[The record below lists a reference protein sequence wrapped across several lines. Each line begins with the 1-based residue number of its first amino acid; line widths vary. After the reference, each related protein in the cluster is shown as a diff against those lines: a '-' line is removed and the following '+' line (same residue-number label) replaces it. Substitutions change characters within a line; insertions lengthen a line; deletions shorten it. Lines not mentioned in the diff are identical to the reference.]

1 MPTTRAMEA
10 QFQTLLEKLSKMKS
24 ELTASMNANMGEMKS
39 ELTASMNAN
48 MDELNTKLTNVNEQI
63 SANKEELKSDLKGIG
78 DKLTTMDKKF
88 EEMEGR
94 IESVENKFENKFV
107 DIENKFENKFEDMES
122 KLEAKIFEK
131 VEDVSISFRS
141 DLEKLKQK
149 VMTGQGDEFKFQAP
163 FSKPSIKLS
172 TYDGKSSW
180 QVYKTQFSIVADAN
194 QWDSQTKAC
203 QFAASLR
210 ADAADIL
217 QTLPETQRLA
227 FDALVNALE
236 LRFGEKCVK
245 DYSRLQLKSRQQKVS
260 ETLQELATD
269 VERLSHLAF
278 SDCPTEVREVL
289 ALQHFIDGVRDPE
302 IQKALRMADLKDL
315 KGALV
320 FAMKFEAAQQATRK
334 DRHPIRAVNESDTS
348 NSSVERL
355 ERQMRS
361 FMNRVESLM
370 SQKADGKK
378 TLKCWTCGRE
388 GHLQRSC
395 RARQGAETNKRLPE
409 GGVGK
414 LINDHLVGRRLPDFG
429 KPHIPVCQISTKST
443 GENGIFIMGHV
454 NELPCNMIID
464 TGANVS
470 IIRND
475 LAQKLKEKLIWT
487 PPRVVLQTVTGE
499 KIDIHGKL
507 KVKIQFGDTTYQH
520 AVYVADIADPFIL
533 GLDFLKEH
541 GFTLDFN
548 KNELRSIH
556 EEVTIFKIEHRSES
570 IRQVTANENITIPP
584 RTEII
589 VPGYIG
595 NDKGEVLA
603 TCSPVTCV
611 CKSSSLLLSNSPQQL
626 TPDLLENAELSPEQ
640 KSSAERLFQEF
651 EDVFSRNSSD
661 IGHTTVTQH
670 RIDTADHPP
679 IKQHPRRLPFAKQEE
694 VGTLLREMQE
704 NDIIEP
710 SSSPWASQSSWFK
723 DSYPLPRI
731 DDTLDTLSGHK
742 WFSTLDLKSGY
753 WQVEI
758 HPEDR
763 EKTAFTSGQG
773 LWQFKVMPFGL
784 CNAPATFERLMETV
798 LKGLTFEACLI
809 YLDDVIIGGRTFE
822 EHLQNI
828 RKVLSKLSDANL
840 KLNPSKCKFF
850 QKEVNYLGH
859 IISEEGVRTDPE
871 KVSAVKNWKRP
882 ENLRELRSF
891 LGLCTYY
898 RKFVKGFSN
907 IARPLHK
914 LTESK
919 QKFQWTKECED
930 SFLQL
935 KEALTSSPILIYP
948 QPDKPFILDT
958 DASNESVGAVLSQEI
973 DGQERV
979 VAYWSKCLSKPERN
993 YCVTRKELLA
1003 IVKAIEHFHH
1013 YLYGQKFLLRTDHA
1027 SLTWLMNFRNTEGQ
1041 VARWIQ
1047 RLNEYYFDIR
1057 HRKGSSH
1064 GNADALSRRPCPE
1077 NCRHCSR
1084 VETKYD
1090 YAIRQI
1096 TTSTATPPDPW
1107 SDEKVREDQMADPDI
1122 KPLIE
1127 FMESSSNKPSWQDI
1141 SAYSPTTKQY
1151 WALWNSLHLRNG
1163 VLYRKFESEDGKTFR
1178 WQLVLPRSR
1187 IPEVLKELHGSPT
1200 GGHFGVM
1207 KTLHRV
1213 RERFCWGKVRADVEQ
1228 WCKSCDACSARKGPK
1243 IRSRGKLH
1251 RYNVGA
1257 PFERIAFDILGPL
1270 PRTAS
1275 GNKYLL
1281 VVMDYFTKWPE
1292 VYPIPDQEAPTV
1304 AEAVVQHWI
1313 SRYGVPLQLH
1323 SDQGRNFVSAVLKG
1337 VCELL
1342 GIDKTKT
1349 TPLHPQSDGMVE
1361 RFNRTILNNLSLMV
1375 SKNQQDWDQ
1384 KVPLFLLAYRS
1395 AVHETT
1401 GYSPSQM
1408 LFGRD
1413 LRLPCDLLFG
1423 RPPDTPSSPEEYV
1436 QNLQARFEDVHHL
1449 ARERINLRTEKMKTR
1464 YDTKATGH
1472 QFKEGDKVWFYNP
1485 TRRKGLSPKL
1495 QSHWD
1500 GPYTILKIIN
1510 DVVIRIRKST
1520 NSKPRVVHYDRLAP
1534 YYGHN
1539 S

>member
-1 MPTTRAMEA
+1 
-10 QFQTLLEKLSKMKS
+10 
-24 ELTASMNANMGEMKS
+24 
-39 ELTASMNAN
+39 
-48 MDELNTKLTNVNEQI
+48 
-63 SANKEELKSDLKGIG
+63 
-78 DKLTTMDKKF
+78 
-88 EEMEGR
+88 
-94 IESVENKFENKFV
+94 
-107 DIENKFENKFEDMES
+107 
-122 KLEAKIFEK
+122 
-131 VEDVSISFRS
+131 
-141 DLEKLKQK
+141 
-149 VMTGQGDEFKFQAP
+149 
-163 FSKPSIKLS
+163 
-172 TYDGKSSW
+172 
-180 QVYKTQFSIVADAN
+180 
-194 QWDSQTKAC
+194 
-203 QFAASLR
+203 
-210 ADAADIL
+210 
-217 QTLPETQRLA
+217 
-227 FDALVNALE
+227 
-236 LRFGEKCVK
+236 
-245 DYSRLQLKSRQQKVS
+245 
-260 ETLQELATD
+260 
-269 VERLSHLAF
+269 
-278 SDCPTEVREVL
+278 
-289 ALQHFIDGVRDPE
+289 
-302 IQKALRMADLKDL
+302 MADLKDL

-414 LINDHLVGRRLPDFG
+414 LINGHLVGRRLPDFG
-429 KPHIPVCQISTKST
+429 KPHFPVCQISTKST
-443 GENGIFIMGHV
+443 EI
-454 NELPCNMIID
+454 
-464 TGANVS
+464 
-470 IIRND
+470 
-475 LAQKLKEKLIWT
+475 KEKLIWT

-556 EEVTIFKIEHRSES
+556 EEVTIFKIEHRTES
-570 IRQVTANENITIPP
+570 IRQ
-584 RTEII
+584 
-589 VPGYIG
+589 
-595 NDKGEVLA
+595 KGEVLA

-626 TPDLLENAELSPEQ
+626 TPDLLENAEL
-640 KSSAERLFQEF
+640 
-651 EDVFSRNSSD
+651 NSSD

-679 IKQHPRRLPFAKQEE
+679 IKQHPRHLPFAKQEE

-710 SSSPWASQSSWFK
+710 SSSPWASPIVLVRKKDGSTRFCVDYRKLNDVTKK

-763 EKTAFTSGQG
+763 EKQHS
-773 LWQFKVMPFGL
+773 L
-784 CNAPATFERLMETV
+784 PAKDYGSSKSCR
-798 LKGLTFEACLI
+798 
-809 YLDDVIIGGRTFE
+809 GRTFE

-859 IISEEGVRTDPE
+859 IISAEGVRTDPE

-919 QKFQWTKECED
+919 QKFQWAKECED

-1090 YAIRQI
+1090 HAIRQI

-1213 RERFCWGKVRADVEQ
+1213 RERFFWGKVRADVEQ

-1270 PRTAS
+1270 PRTVS

-1292 VYPIPDQEAPTV
+1292 VYPIPDQEAP
-1304 AEAVVQHWI
+1304 
-1313 SRYGVPLQLH
+1313 P
-1323 SDQGRNFVSAVLKG
+1323 
-1337 VCELL
+1337 
-1342 GIDKTKT
+1342 
-1349 TPLHPQSDGMVE
+1349 
-1361 RFNRTILNNLSLMV
+1361 
-1375 SKNQQDWDQ
+1375 
-1384 KVPLFLLAYRS
+1384 
-1395 AVHETT
+1395 
-1401 GYSPSQM
+1401 
-1408 LFGRD
+1408 
-1413 LRLPCDLLFG
+1413 
-1423 RPPDTPSSPEEYV
+1423 
-1436 QNLQARFEDVHHL
+1436 
-1449 ARERINLRTEKMKTR
+1449 
-1464 YDTKATGH
+1464 
-1472 QFKEGDKVWFYNP
+1472 
-1485 TRRKGLSPKL
+1485 
-1495 QSHWD
+1495 
-1500 GPYTILKIIN
+1500 
-1510 DVVIRIRKST
+1510 
-1520 NSKPRVVHYDRLAP
+1520 
-1534 YYGHN
+1534 
-1539 S
+1539 

>member
-1 MPTTRAMEA
+1 
-10 QFQTLLEKLSKMKS
+10 
-24 ELTASMNANMGEMKS
+24 
-39 ELTASMNAN
+39 
-48 MDELNTKLTNVNEQI
+48 
-63 SANKEELKSDLKGIG
+63 
-78 DKLTTMDKKF
+78 
-88 EEMEGR
+88 
-94 IESVENKFENKFV
+94 
-107 DIENKFENKFEDMES
+107 
-122 KLEAKIFEK
+122 
-131 VEDVSISFRS
+131 
-141 DLEKLKQK
+141 
-149 VMTGQGDEFKFQAP
+149 
-163 FSKPSIKLS
+163 
-172 TYDGKSSW
+172 
-180 QVYKTQFSIVADAN
+180 
-194 QWDSQTKAC
+194 
-203 QFAASLR
+203 
-210 ADAADIL
+210 
-217 QTLPETQRLA
+217 
-227 FDALVNALE
+227 
-236 LRFGEKCVK
+236 
-245 DYSRLQLKSRQQKVS
+245 
-260 ETLQELATD
+260 
-269 VERLSHLAF
+269 
-278 SDCPTEVREVL
+278 
-289 ALQHFIDGVRDPE
+289 
-302 IQKALRMADLKDL
+302 MADLKDL

-334 DRHPIRAVNESDTS
+334 DRHPIRAVNESDKS

-361 FMNRVESLM
+361 FLNRVESLM

-443 GENGIFIMGHV
+443 DRDGEN
-454 NELPCNMIID
+454 
-464 TGANVS
+464 
-470 IIRND
+470 
-475 LAQKLKEKLIWT
+475 
-487 PPRVVLQTVTGE
+487 
-499 KIDIHGKL
+499 IDIHGKL

-556 EEVTIFKIEHRSES
+556 EEVTIFKIEHRTES

-595 NDKGEVLA
+595 NDVSFNSGLIGTAENKANGLLIASTLVDLSRKTIPVRICNVTEKPRVFQKGEVLA

-710 SSSPWASQSSWFK
+710 SSSPWASPIVLVRKKDGSTRFCVDYRKLNDVTKK

-763 EKTAFTSGQG
+763 ENSIHFRPRTMAVQSHAVRALQCASYFR
-773 LWQFKVMPFGL
+773 
-784 CNAPATFERLMETV
+784 APDGDR
-798 LKGLTFEACLI
+798 
-809 YLDDVIIGGRTFE
+809 GRTFE

-859 IISEEGVRTDPE
+859 IISAEGVRTDPE

-1213 RERFCWGKVRADVEQ
+1213 RERFFWGKVRADVEQ

-1281 VVMDYFTKWPE
+1281 VVIDYFTKWPE

-1349 TPLHPQSDGMVE
+1349 TPLHPHVPQRRSRDY
-1361 RFNRTILNNLSLMV
+1361 RIFTIP
-1375 SKNQQDWDQ
+1375 D
-1384 KVPLFLLAYRS
+1384 A
-1395 AVHETT
+1395 
-1401 GYSPSQM
+1401 
-1408 LFGRD
+1408 FGRD

-1436 QNLQARFEDVHHL
+1436 QNLQARFEDVHNL

>member
-10 QFQTLLEKLSKMKS
+10 QFQTLLEKLS
-24 ELTASMNANMGEMKS
+24 EMNANMGEMKS
-39 ELTASMNAN
+39 ELTTNIA
-48 MDELNTKLTNVNEQI
+48 EVNTKLTNVNEQI

-163 FSKPSIKLS
+163 YSKPSIKLS

-180 QVYKTQFSIVADAN
+180 QVYKIQFSIVADAN

-203 QFAASLR
+203 QLAASLR

-217 QTLPETQRLA
+217 QTLPETQRLD

-409 GGVGK
+409 GGVRK
-414 LINDHLVGRRLPDFG
+414 LINDHVVGRRLPDFG

-443 GENGIFIMGHV
+443 
-454 NELPCNMIID
+454 D
-464 TGANVS
+464 
-470 IIRND
+470 RD
-475 LAQKLKEKLIWT
+475 
-487 PPRVVLQTVTGE
+487 GE

-507 KVKIQFGDTTYQH
+507 KVKIRFGDTTYQH

-556 EEVTIFKIEHRSES
+556 EEVTIFKIEHRTES

-595 NDKGEVLA
+595 NDVSFNSGLIGSAENKANGLLIASTLVDLSRKTIPVRICNVTEKSRVFQKGEVLA

-679 IKQHPRRLPFAKQEE
+679 IKQHPRRLLFAKQEE
-694 VGTLLREMQE
+694 VGTLREMQE

-710 SSSPWASQSSWFK
+710 SSSPWASPIVLVRKKDGSTRFCVDYRKLNDVTKK

-763 EKTAFTSGQG
+763 EKQHSLPAKDYGSS
-773 LWQFKVMPFGL
+773 KVMPFGL

-859 IISEEGVRTDPE
+859 IISAEGVRTNPE
-871 KVSAVKNWKRP
+871 KVSAVKNWKR
-882 ENLRELRSF
+882 LKTS
-891 LGLCTYY
+891 
-898 RKFVKGFSN
+898 
-907 IARPLHK
+907 
-914 LTESK
+914 
-919 QKFQWTKECED
+919 
-930 SFLQL
+930 L

-1281 VVMDYFTKWPE
+1281 VVIDYFTKWPE

-1436 QNLQARFEDVHHL
+1436 QNLQARFEDVHNL

>member
-1 MPTTRAMEA
+1 MNLS
-10 QFQTLLEKLSKMKS
+10 FKLL
-24 ELTASMNANMGEMKS
+24 
-39 ELTASMNAN
+39 
-48 MDELNTKLTNVNEQI
+48 I
-63 SANKEELKSDLKGIG
+63 
-78 DKLTTMDKKF
+78 
-88 EEMEGR
+88 
-94 IESVENKFENKFV
+94 
-107 DIENKFENKFEDMES
+107 
-122 KLEAKIFEK
+122 
-131 VEDVSISFRS
+131 
-141 DLEKLKQK
+141 
-149 VMTGQGDEFKFQAP
+149 P
-163 FSKPSIKLS
+163 KPSIKLS

-180 QVYKTQFSIVADAN
+180 QVYKTQFSIVADVN

-203 QFAASLR
+203 QLAASLR

-217 QTLPETQRLA
+217 QTLPETQRLD

-260 ETLQELATD
+260 KRSELATD

-278 SDCPTEVREVL
+278 SDCPT
-289 ALQHFIDGVRDPE
+289 
-302 IQKALRMADLKDL
+302 
-315 KGALV
+315 
-320 FAMKFEAAQQATRK
+320 EAAQQATRK

-355 ERQMRS
+355 ERQMRN
-361 FMNRVESLM
+361 FLNRVESLM

-395 RARQGAETNKRLPE
+395 RARQGAETNSASRKE
-409 GGVGK
+409 VSEK
-414 LINDHLVGRRLPDFG
+414 LINGHLVGRRLPDFG
-429 KPHIPVCQISTKST
+429 KPHFQVCQISTKST
-443 GENGIFIMGHV
+443 
-454 NELPCNMIID
+454 D
-464 TGANVS
+464 
-470 IIRND
+470 RD
-475 LAQKLKEKLIWT
+475 
-487 PPRVVLQTVTGE
+487 GE

-507 KVKIQFGDTTYQH
+507 KVKIKFGDATYQH

-541 GFTLDFN
+541 GFTIDFN

-570 IRQVTANENITIPP
+570 IRQS
-584 RTEII
+584 
-589 VPGYIG
+589 VPE
-595 NDKGEVLA
+595 GEVLA

-626 TPDLLENAELSPEQ
+626 TPDLLENVELSPEQ

-694 VGTLLREMQE
+694 KDGSTRFCVDYRKL
-704 NDIIEP
+704 NDVTK
-710 SSSPWASQSSWFK
+710 K

-763 EKTAFTSGQG
+763 EKQHS
-773 LWQFKVMPFGL
+773 L
-784 CNAPATFERLMETV
+784 PAKDYGSSKSCR
-798 LKGLTFEACLI
+798 
-809 YLDDVIIGGRTFE
+809 GRTFE

-859 IISEEGVRTDPE
+859 IISAEGVRTDPE
-871 KVSAVKNWKRP
+871 KVSAVKIGNALKT
-882 ENLRELRSF
+882 S
-891 LGLCTYY
+891 
-898 RKFVKGFSN
+898 
-907 IARPLHK
+907 
-914 LTESK
+914 
-919 QKFQWTKECED
+919 
-930 SFLQL
+930 L

-973 DGQERV
+973 DGHERV

-1107 SDEKVREDQMADPDI
+1107 VTKSSRRPD
-1122 KPLIE
+1122 
-1127 FMESSSNKPSWQDI
+1127 
-1141 SAYSPTTKQY
+1141 
-1151 WALWNSLHLRNG
+1151 G
-1163 VLYRKFESEDGKTFR
+1163 
-1178 WQLVLPRSR
+1178 
-1187 IPEVLKELHGSPT
+1187 GS
-1200 GGHFGVM
+1200 
-1207 KTLHRV
+1207 
-1213 RERFCWGKVRADVEQ
+1213 
-1228 WCKSCDACSARKGPK
+1228 
-1243 IRSRGKLH
+1243 
-1251 RYNVGA
+1251 
-1257 PFERIAFDILGPL
+1257 
-1270 PRTAS
+1270 
-1275 GNKYLL
+1275 
-1281 VVMDYFTKWPE
+1281 
-1292 VYPIPDQEAPTV
+1292 
-1304 AEAVVQHWI
+1304 
-1313 SRYGVPLQLH
+1313 
-1323 SDQGRNFVSAVLKG
+1323 
-1337 VCELL
+1337 
-1342 GIDKTKT
+1342 
-1349 TPLHPQSDGMVE
+1349 
-1361 RFNRTILNNLSLMV
+1361 
-1375 SKNQQDWDQ
+1375 
-1384 KVPLFLLAYRS
+1384 
-1395 AVHETT
+1395 
-1401 GYSPSQM
+1401 
-1408 LFGRD
+1408 
-1413 LRLPCDLLFG
+1413 
-1423 RPPDTPSSPEEYV
+1423 
-1436 QNLQARFEDVHHL
+1436 
-1449 ARERINLRTEKMKTR
+1449 
-1464 YDTKATGH
+1464 
-1472 QFKEGDKVWFYNP
+1472 
-1485 TRRKGLSPKL
+1485 
-1495 QSHWD
+1495 
-1500 GPYTILKIIN
+1500 
-1510 DVVIRIRKST
+1510 
-1520 NSKPRVVHYDRLAP
+1520 
-1534 YYGHN
+1534 
-1539 S
+1539 

>member
-1 MPTTRAMEA
+1 
-10 QFQTLLEKLSKMKS
+10 
-24 ELTASMNANMGEMKS
+24 
-39 ELTASMNAN
+39 
-48 MDELNTKLTNVNEQI
+48 
-63 SANKEELKSDLKGIG
+63 
-78 DKLTTMDKKF
+78 
-88 EEMEGR
+88 
-94 IESVENKFENKFV
+94 
-107 DIENKFENKFEDMES
+107 
-122 KLEAKIFEK
+122 
-131 VEDVSISFRS
+131 
-141 DLEKLKQK
+141 
-149 VMTGQGDEFKFQAP
+149 
-163 FSKPSIKLS
+163 
-172 TYDGKSSW
+172 
-180 QVYKTQFSIVADAN
+180 
-194 QWDSQTKAC
+194 
-203 QFAASLR
+203 
-210 ADAADIL
+210 
-217 QTLPETQRLA
+217 
-227 FDALVNALE
+227 
-236 LRFGEKCVK
+236 
-245 DYSRLQLKSRQQKVS
+245 
-260 ETLQELATD
+260 
-269 VERLSHLAF
+269 
-278 SDCPTEVREVL
+278 
-289 ALQHFIDGVRDPE
+289 
-302 IQKALRMADLKDL
+302 
-315 KGALV
+315 
-320 FAMKFEAAQQATRK
+320 
-334 DRHPIRAVNESDTS
+334 
-348 NSSVERL
+348 
-355 ERQMRS
+355 
-361 FMNRVESLM
+361 
-370 SQKADGKK
+370 
-378 TLKCWTCGRE
+378 
-388 GHLQRSC
+388 
-395 RARQGAETNKRLPE
+395 
-409 GGVGK
+409 
-414 LINDHLVGRRLPDFG
+414 
-429 KPHIPVCQISTKST
+429 
-443 GENGIFIMGHV
+443 
-454 NELPCNMIID
+454 
-464 TGANVS
+464 
-470 IIRND
+470 
-475 LAQKLKEKLIWT
+475 
-487 PPRVVLQTVTGE
+487 
-499 KIDIHGKL
+499 
-507 KVKIQFGDTTYQH
+507 
-520 AVYVADIADPFIL
+520 
-533 GLDFLKEH
+533 
-541 GFTLDFN
+541 
-548 KNELRSIH
+548 
-556 EEVTIFKIEHRSES
+556 
-570 IRQVTANENITIPP
+570 
-584 RTEII
+584 
-589 VPGYIG
+589 
-595 NDKGEVLA
+595 
-603 TCSPVTCV
+603 
-611 CKSSSLLLSNSPQQL
+611 
-626 TPDLLENAELSPEQ
+626 
-640 KSSAERLFQEF
+640 
-651 EDVFSRNSSD
+651 
-661 IGHTTVTQH
+661 
-670 RIDTADHPP
+670 
-679 IKQHPRRLPFAKQEE
+679 
-694 VGTLLREMQE
+694 
-704 NDIIEP
+704 
-710 SSSPWASQSSWFK
+710 
-723 DSYPLPRI
+723 
-731 DDTLDTLSGHK
+731 
-742 WFSTLDLKSGY
+742 
-753 WQVEI
+753 
-758 HPEDR
+758 
-763 EKTAFTSGQG
+763 
-773 LWQFKVMPFGL
+773 MPFGL
-784 CNAPATFERLMETV
+784 CNAPATIERLMETV

-859 IISEEGVRTDPE
+859 IISSEGVRTDPE

-898 RKFVKGFSN
+898 RKSFDVFTDLN
-907 IARPLHK
+907 ISTTGQA
-914 LTESK
+914 
-919 QKFQWTKECED
+919 
-930 SFLQL
+930 
-935 KEALTSSPILIYP
+935 IY
-948 QPDKPFILDT
+948 LET

-979 VAYWSKCLSKPERN
+979 VAYWSKCLSKLERN

-1064 GNADALSRRPCPE
+1064 GNADALSRRPCPK

-1270 PRTAS
+1270 PRTVS

-1292 VYPIPDQEAPTV
+1292 VYPIPDQESPTV

-1361 RFNRTILNNLSLMV
+1361 RFNRTILNNFSLMV

-1423 RPPDTPSSPEEYV
+1423 RPPDTPSSSEEYV
-1436 QNLQARFEDVHHL
+1436 QNLQARFEDVHNL

-1495 QSHWD
+1495 PSHWD

>member
-10 QFQTLLEKLSKMKS
+10 QFQTLLEKL
-24 ELTASMNANMGEMKS
+24 TASMNANMGEMKS
-39 ELTASMNAN
+39 ELTGMNAN
-48 MDELNTKLTNVNEQI
+48 MGELNTKLTNVNEQI

-163 FSKPSIKLS
+163 YSKPSIKLS

-180 QVYKTQFSIVADAN
+180 QVYKTQFSIVADVN

-203 QFAASLR
+203 QLAASLR

-217 QTLPETQRLA
+217 QTLPETQRLDI
-227 FDALVNALE
+227 DALVNALE

-289 ALQHFIDGVRDPE
+289 ALQHFVDGVRDPE

-334 DRHPIRAVNESDTS
+334 DRHPIRAVNESNTS

-361 FMNRVESLM
+361 FLNRVESLM

-443 GENGIFIMGHV
+443 
-454 NELPCNMIID
+454 D
-464 TGANVS
+464 
-470 IIRND
+470 RD
-475 LAQKLKEKLIWT
+475 
-487 PPRVVLQTVTGE
+487 GE

-556 EEVTIFKIEHRSES
+556 EEVTIFKIKHRTES
-570 IRQVTANENITIPP
+570 IRQSSNVCLQKFE
-584 RTEII
+584 
-589 VPGYIG
+589 
-595 NDKGEVLA
+595 LA
-603 TCSPVTCV
+603 
-611 CKSSSLLLSNSPQQL
+611 LSNSPQQL

-710 SSSPWASQSSWFK
+710 SSSPWASPIVLVRKKDGSTRFCVDYRKLNDVTKK

-763 EKTAFTSGQG
+763 EKQHS
-773 LWQFKVMPFGL
+773 L
-784 CNAPATFERLMETV
+784 PAKDYGSSKSCR
-798 LKGLTFEACLI
+798 
-809 YLDDVIIGGRTFE
+809 GRTFE

-859 IISEEGVRTDPE
+859 IISAEGVRTDPE

-979 VAYWSKCLSKPERN
+979 VAYWSKCLSKPEEIIVSLEKS
-993 YCVTRKELLA
+993 YWLL
-1003 IVKAIEHFHH
+1003 
-1013 YLYGQKFLLRTDHA
+1013 
-1027 SLTWLMNFRNTEGQ
+1027 
-1041 VARWIQ
+1041 
-1047 RLNEYYFDIR
+1047 
-1057 HRKGSSH
+1057 
-1064 GNADALSRRPCPE
+1064 
-1077 NCRHCSR
+1077 
-1084 VETKYD
+1084 
-1090 YAIRQI
+1090 
-1096 TTSTATPPDPW
+1096 
-1107 SDEKVREDQMADPDI
+1107 
-1122 KPLIE
+1122 
-1127 FMESSSNKPSWQDI
+1127 
-1141 SAYSPTTKQY
+1141 
-1151 WALWNSLHLRNG
+1151 
-1163 VLYRKFESEDGKTFR
+1163 
-1178 WQLVLPRSR
+1178 
-1187 IPEVLKELHGSPT
+1187 
-1200 GGHFGVM
+1200 
-1207 KTLHRV
+1207 
-1213 RERFCWGKVRADVEQ
+1213 
-1228 WCKSCDACSARKGPK
+1228 
-1243 IRSRGKLH
+1243 
-1251 RYNVGA
+1251 
-1257 PFERIAFDILGPL
+1257 
-1270 PRTAS
+1270 
-1275 GNKYLL
+1275 
-1281 VVMDYFTKWPE
+1281 
-1292 VYPIPDQEAPTV
+1292 
-1304 AEAVVQHWI
+1304 
-1313 SRYGVPLQLH
+1313 
-1323 SDQGRNFVSAVLKG
+1323 
-1337 VCELL
+1337 
-1342 GIDKTKT
+1342 
-1349 TPLHPQSDGMVE
+1349 
-1361 RFNRTILNNLSLMV
+1361 
-1375 SKNQQDWDQ
+1375 
-1384 KVPLFLLAYRS
+1384 
-1395 AVHETT
+1395 
-1401 GYSPSQM
+1401 
-1408 LFGRD
+1408 
-1413 LRLPCDLLFG
+1413 
-1423 RPPDTPSSPEEYV
+1423 
-1436 QNLQARFEDVHHL
+1436 
-1449 ARERINLRTEKMKTR
+1449 
-1464 YDTKATGH
+1464 
-1472 QFKEGDKVWFYNP
+1472 
-1485 TRRKGLSPKL
+1485 
-1495 QSHWD
+1495 
-1500 GPYTILKIIN
+1500 
-1510 DVVIRIRKST
+1510 
-1520 NSKPRVVHYDRLAP
+1520 
-1534 YYGHN
+1534 
-1539 S
+1539 

>member
-10 QFQTLLEKLSKMKS
+10 QFKTLLEKLTEMNANMGGMKS
-24 ELTASMNANMGEMKS
+24 ELTTNIAEV
-39 ELTASMNAN
+39 
-48 MDELNTKLTNVNEQI
+48 NTKLTNVNEQI
-63 SANKEELKSDLKGIG
+63 STNKEELKSDLKGIG
-78 DKLTTMDKKF
+78 DKLTMDKKF

-203 QFAASLR
+203 QLAASLR

-217 QTLPETQRLA
+217 QTLPETQRLD

-395 RARQGAETNKRLPE
+395 RARQGAETNSASQK

-414 LINDHLVGRRLPDFG
+414 LINGHLVGRRLPDFG
-429 KPHIPVCQISTKST
+429 KPHFQVCQISTKST
-443 GENGIFIMGHV
+443 G
-454 NELPCNMIID
+454 
-464 TGANVS
+464 
-470 IIRND
+470 
-475 LAQKLKEKLIWT
+475 
-487 PPRVVLQTVTGE
+487 
-499 KIDIHGKL
+499 
-507 KVKIQFGDTTYQH
+507 
-520 AVYVADIADPFIL
+520 IADPFIL

-556 EEVTIFKIEHRSES
+556 EEVTIFKIEHRTES

-710 SSSPWASQSSWFK
+710 SSSPWASPIVLVRKKDGSTRFCVDYRKLNDVTKK

-763 EKTAFTSGQG
+763 EKQHS
-773 LWQFKVMPFGL
+773 L
-784 CNAPATFERLMETV
+784 PAKDYGR
-798 LKGLTFEACLI
+798 
-809 YLDDVIIGGRTFE
+809 GRTFE

-859 IISEEGVRTDPE
+859 IISAEGVRTDPE

-1187 IPEVLKELHGSPT
+1187 IPE
-1200 GGHFGVM
+1200 
-1207 KTLHRV
+1207 
-1213 RERFCWGKVRADVEQ
+1213 RFFWGKVRADVEQ

-1257 PFERIAFDILGPL
+1257 PFERIAFDIQGPL

-1349 TPLHPQSDGMVE
+1349 TPLHPQTNKTGT
-1361 RFNRTILNNLSLMV
+1361 RKFLS
-1375 SKNQQDWDQ
+1375 
-1384 KVPLFLLAYRS
+1384 FLLAYRS

>member
-1 MPTTRAMEA
+1 
-10 QFQTLLEKLSKMKS
+10 
-24 ELTASMNANMGEMKS
+24 MNANMGEV
-39 ELTASMNAN
+39 
-48 MDELNTKLTNVNEQI
+48 NTKLTNVNEQI
-63 SANKEELKSDLKGIG
+63 SANMDELNNKLTANKEELKSDLKGIG

-94 IESVENKFENKFV
+94 IESVENKFE
-107 DIENKFENKFEDMES
+107 DMES

-131 VEDVSISFRS
+131 VEEVSISFRS

-203 QFAASLR
+203 QLAASLR

-217 QTLPETQRLA
+217 QTLPETQRLD

-395 RARQGAETNKRLPE
+395 RARQGAETNSASQKEVSQCVYHSERSGSKIKRETYLDPAP
-409 GGVGK
+409 
-414 LINDHLVGRRLPDFG
+414 R
-429 KPHIPVCQISTKST
+429 
-443 GENGIFIMGHV
+443 
-454 NELPCNMIID
+454 
-464 TGANVS
+464 GATD
-470 IIRND
+470 RD
-475 LAQKLKEKLIWT
+475 
-487 PPRVVLQTVTGE
+487 GE

-507 KVKIQFGDTTYQH
+507 KVKIRFGDTTYQH

-556 EEVTIFKIEHRSES
+556 EEVTIFKIKHRTES

-595 NDKGEVLA
+595 NDVSFNSGLIGSAENKANGLLIASTLVDLSRKTIPVRICNVTEKPRVFQKGEVLA

-710 SSSPWASQSSWFK
+710 SSSPWASPIVLVRKKDGSTRFCVDYRKLNDVTKK

-859 IISEEGVRTDPE
+859 IISAEGVRTDPE

-1436 QNLQARFEDVHHL
+1436 QNLQARFEDVHNL

>member
-1 MPTTRAMEA
+1 
-10 QFQTLLEKLSKMKS
+10 
-24 ELTASMNANMGEMKS
+24 
-39 ELTASMNAN
+39 
-48 MDELNTKLTNVNEQI
+48 
-63 SANKEELKSDLKGIG
+63 
-78 DKLTTMDKKF
+78 
-88 EEMEGR
+88 
-94 IESVENKFENKFV
+94 
-107 DIENKFENKFEDMES
+107 
-122 KLEAKIFEK
+122 
-131 VEDVSISFRS
+131 
-141 DLEKLKQK
+141 
-149 VMTGQGDEFKFQAP
+149 
-163 FSKPSIKLS
+163 
-172 TYDGKSSW
+172 
-180 QVYKTQFSIVADAN
+180 
-194 QWDSQTKAC
+194 
-203 QFAASLR
+203 
-210 ADAADIL
+210 
-217 QTLPETQRLA
+217 
-227 FDALVNALE
+227 
-236 LRFGEKCVK
+236 
-245 DYSRLQLKSRQQKVS
+245 
-260 ETLQELATD
+260 
-269 VERLSHLAF
+269 
-278 SDCPTEVREVL
+278 
-289 ALQHFIDGVRDPE
+289 
-302 IQKALRMADLKDL
+302 
-315 KGALV
+315 
-320 FAMKFEAAQQATRK
+320 
-334 DRHPIRAVNESDTS
+334 
-348 NSSVERL
+348 
-355 ERQMRS
+355 
-361 FMNRVESLM
+361 
-370 SQKADGKK
+370 
-378 TLKCWTCGRE
+378 
-388 GHLQRSC
+388 
-395 RARQGAETNKRLPE
+395 
-409 GGVGK
+409 
-414 LINDHLVGRRLPDFG
+414 
-429 KPHIPVCQISTKST
+429 
-443 GENGIFIMGHV
+443 
-454 NELPCNMIID
+454 MIID

-507 KVKIQFGDTTYQH
+507 KVNIKFGDTTYQH

-556 EEVTIFKIEHRSES
+556 EEVTIFKIEHGTES

-595 NDKGEVLA
+595 NDV
-603 TCSPVTCV
+603 SF
-611 CKSSSLLLSNSPQQL
+611 NSGL
-626 TPDLLENAELSPEQ
+626 IG
-640 KSSAERLFQEF
+640 SAENKANGLLIASTLV
-651 EDVFSRNSSD
+651 DLSKKLSRNSSD

-710 SSSPWASQSSWFK
+710 SSSPWASPIVLVRKKDGSTRFCVDYRKLNDVTKK

-763 EKTAFTSGQG
+763 EKQHS
-773 LWQFKVMPFGL
+773 L
-784 CNAPATFERLMETV
+784 PAKDYGSSKSCR
-798 LKGLTFEACLI
+798 
-809 YLDDVIIGGRTFE
+809 GRTFE

-859 IISEEGVRTDPE
+859 IISAEGVRTDPE

-1096 TTSTATPPDPW
+1096 TTSTATPRDPW
-1107 SDEKVREDQMADPDI
+1107 SDEKVREDQMADLDI

-1213 RERFCWGKVRADVEQ
+1213 RERFFWGKV
-1228 WCKSCDACSARKGPK
+1228 S
-1243 IRSRGKLH
+1243 
-1251 RYNVGA
+1251 
-1257 PFERIAFDILGPL
+1257 
-1270 PRTAS
+1270 
-1275 GNKYLL
+1275 
-1281 VVMDYFTKWPE
+1281 
-1292 VYPIPDQEAPTV
+1292 
-1304 AEAVVQHWI
+1304 
-1313 SRYGVPLQLH
+1313 
-1323 SDQGRNFVSAVLKG
+1323 
-1337 VCELL
+1337 
-1342 GIDKTKT
+1342 
-1349 TPLHPQSDGMVE
+1349 
-1361 RFNRTILNNLSLMV
+1361 
-1375 SKNQQDWDQ
+1375 
-1384 KVPLFLLAYRS
+1384 
-1395 AVHETT
+1395 
-1401 GYSPSQM
+1401 
-1408 LFGRD
+1408 
-1413 LRLPCDLLFG
+1413 
-1423 RPPDTPSSPEEYV
+1423 
-1436 QNLQARFEDVHHL
+1436 
-1449 ARERINLRTEKMKTR
+1449 
-1464 YDTKATGH
+1464 
-1472 QFKEGDKVWFYNP
+1472 
-1485 TRRKGLSPKL
+1485 
-1495 QSHWD
+1495 
-1500 GPYTILKIIN
+1500 
-1510 DVVIRIRKST
+1510 
-1520 NSKPRVVHYDRLAP
+1520 
-1534 YYGHN
+1534 
-1539 S
+1539 

>member
-1 MPTTRAMEA
+1 
-10 QFQTLLEKLSKMKS
+10 
-24 ELTASMNANMGEMKS
+24 
-39 ELTASMNAN
+39 
-48 MDELNTKLTNVNEQI
+48 
-63 SANKEELKSDLKGIG
+63 
-78 DKLTTMDKKF
+78 
-88 EEMEGR
+88 
-94 IESVENKFENKFV
+94 
-107 DIENKFENKFEDMES
+107 
-122 KLEAKIFEK
+122 
-131 VEDVSISFRS
+131 
-141 DLEKLKQK
+141 
-149 VMTGQGDEFKFQAP
+149 MTGQGDEFKFQAP
-163 FSKPSIKLS
+163 YSKPSIKLS

-203 QFAASLR
+203 QLAASLR

-217 QTLPETQRLA
+217 QTLPETQRLD
-227 FDALVNALE
+227 FNALVNALE

-278 SDCPTEVREVL
+278 SDCPTEVREIL

-355 ERQMRS
+355 ERLMRS

-395 RARQGAETNKRLPE
+395 RARQGAETNSASQKE
-409 GGVGK
+409 VSE
-414 LINDHLVGRRLPDFG
+414 LINGHLVGRRLPDFG
-429 KPHIPVCQISTKST
+429 KPHFQVCQISTKST
-443 GENGIFIMGHV
+443 
-454 NELPCNMIID
+454 
-464 TGANVS
+464 
-470 IIRND
+470 
-475 LAQKLKEKLIWT
+475 
-487 PPRVVLQTVTGE
+487 
-499 KIDIHGKL
+499 
-507 KVKIQFGDTTYQH
+507 
-520 AVYVADIADPFIL
+520 DIADPFIL

-556 EEVTIFKIEHRSES
+556 EEVTIFKIEHRIES
-570 IRQVTANENITIPP
+570 IRQ
-584 RTEII
+584 
-589 VPGYIG
+589 
-595 NDKGEVLA
+595 KGEVLA

-626 TPDLLENAELSPEQ
+626 TPDLPENAELSPNRKAPQ
-640 KSSAERLFQEF
+640 KYCSKNLKTCFLETVAILAILQTVF
-651 EDVFSRNSSD
+651 ESVGISIVLVRKKDGSTRFCVDYRKLNDV
-661 IGHTTVTQH
+661 T
-670 RIDTADHPP
+670 
-679 IKQHPRRLPFAKQEE
+679 K
-694 VGTLLREMQE
+694 
-704 NDIIEP
+704 
-710 SSSPWASQSSWFK
+710 K

-809 YLDDVIIGGRTFE
+809 YLDDIIIGGRTFE

-828 RKVLSKLSDANL
+828 RKVLSKLRDANL

-859 IISEEGVRTDPE
+859 IISAEGVRTDPE

-898 RKFVKGFSN
+898 RKFVRGFSN
-907 IARPLHK
+907 IAGPLHK

-1064 GNADALSRRPCPE
+1064 GNAVALSRRPCPE

-1127 FMESSSNKPSWQDI
+1127 FMESSSNKKVGR
-1141 SAYSPTTKQY
+1141 T
-1151 WALWNSLHLRNG
+1151 
-1163 VLYRKFESEDGKTFR
+1163 
-1178 WQLVLPRSR
+1178 SR
-1187 IPEVLKELHGSPT
+1187 LIV
-1200 GGHFGVM
+1200 
-1207 KTLHRV
+1207 
-1213 RERFCWGKVRADVEQ
+1213 
-1228 WCKSCDACSARKGPK
+1228 
-1243 IRSRGKLH
+1243 
-1251 RYNVGA
+1251 
-1257 PFERIAFDILGPL
+1257 
-1270 PRTAS
+1270 
-1275 GNKYLL
+1275 
-1281 VVMDYFTKWPE
+1281 
-1292 VYPIPDQEAPTV
+1292 
-1304 AEAVVQHWI
+1304 
-1313 SRYGVPLQLH
+1313 LQL
-1323 SDQGRNFVSAVLKG
+1323 SSIGPS
-1337 VCELL
+1337 
-1342 GIDKTKT
+1342 GI
-1349 TPLHPQSDGMVE
+1349 LYISGMVFYTENSNQRME
-1361 RFNRTILNNLSLMV
+1361 RHSGGN
-1375 SKNQQDWDQ
+1375 
-1384 KVPLFLLAYRS
+1384 
-1395 AVHETT
+1395 
-1401 GYSPSQM
+1401 
-1408 LFGRD
+1408 
-1413 LRLPCDLLFG
+1413 
-1423 RPPDTPSSPEEYV
+1423 
-1436 QNLQARFEDVHHL
+1436 
-1449 ARERINLRTEKMKTR
+1449 
-1464 YDTKATGH
+1464 
-1472 QFKEGDKVWFYNP
+1472 
-1485 TRRKGLSPKL
+1485 
-1495 QSHWD
+1495 
-1500 GPYTILKIIN
+1500 
-1510 DVVIRIRKST
+1510 
-1520 NSKPRVVHYDRLAP
+1520 
-1534 YYGHN
+1534 
-1539 S
+1539 

>member
-1 MPTTRAMEA
+1 MLTSFLQHDHRYRSQCVYHSERSG
-10 QFQTLLEKLSKMKS
+10 SKIKR
-24 ELTASMNANMGEMKS
+24 ETYL
-39 ELTASMNAN
+39 
-48 MDELNTKLTNVNEQI
+48 DP
-63 SANKEELKSDLKGIG
+63 
-78 DKLTTMDKKF
+78 
-88 EEMEGR
+88 
-94 IESVENKFENKFV
+94 
-107 DIENKFENKFEDMES
+107 
-122 KLEAKIFEK
+122 
-131 VEDVSISFRS
+131 
-141 DLEKLKQK
+141 
-149 VMTGQGDEFKFQAP
+149 AP
-163 FSKPSIKLS
+163 R
-172 TYDGKSSW
+172 G
-180 QVYKTQFSIVADAN
+180 
-194 QWDSQTKAC
+194 
-203 QFAASLR
+203 
-210 ADAADIL
+210 
-217 QTLPETQRLA
+217 
-227 FDALVNALE
+227 
-236 LRFGEKCVK
+236 
-245 DYSRLQLKSRQQKVS
+245 
-260 ETLQELATD
+260 ATD
-269 VERLSHLAF
+269 
-278 SDCPTEVREVL
+278 
-289 ALQHFIDGVRDPE
+289 RD
-302 IQKALRMADLKDL
+302 
-315 KGALV
+315 
-320 FAMKFEAAQQATRK
+320 
-334 DRHPIRAVNESDTS
+334 
-348 NSSVERL
+348 
-355 ERQMRS
+355 
-361 FMNRVESLM
+361 
-370 SQKADGKK
+370 
-378 TLKCWTCGRE
+378 
-388 GHLQRSC
+388 
-395 RARQGAETNKRLPE
+395 
-409 GGVGK
+409 
-414 LINDHLVGRRLPDFG
+414 
-429 KPHIPVCQISTKST
+429 
-443 GENGIFIMGHV
+443 
-454 NELPCNMIID
+454 
-464 TGANVS
+464 
-470 IIRND
+470 
-475 LAQKLKEKLIWT
+475 
-487 PPRVVLQTVTGE
+487 GE

-507 KVKIQFGDTTYQH
+507 KVKIKFGDTTYQH

-548 KNELRSIH
+548 KKELRSIH
-556 EEVTIFKIEHRSES
+556 EEVTIFKIEHRTES

-694 VGTLLREMQE
+694 AGTLLREMQE

-710 SSSPWASQSSWFK
+710 SSSPWASPIVLVRKK
-723 DSYPLPRI
+723 DGSTRFCVDYRKLNDVTKKDRYPLPRI

-828 RKVLSKLSDANL
+828 RKVLSKLRDANL

-859 IISEEGVRTDPE
+859 IISAEGVRTDPE
-871 KVSAVKNWKRP
+871 KVSAVMNWKRP

-891 LGLCTYY
+891 RGLCTYY

-907 IARPLHK
+907 IAGPLHK

-958 DASNESVGAVLSQEI
+958 DASNETVGAVLSQEI

-1096 TTSTATPPDPW
+1096 TTSTVTPPDPW

-1127 FMESSSNKPSWQDI
+1127 FMESSSNKNQVGRTSRLIVLQLSSIGPSGILYI
-1141 SAYSPTTKQY
+1141 SGMVFYTE
-1151 WALWNSLHLRNG
+1151 NSNQR
-1163 VLYRKFESEDGKTFR
+1163 
-1178 WQLVLPRSR
+1178 
-1187 IPEVLKELHGSPT
+1187 
-1200 GGHFGVM
+1200 M
-1207 KTLHRV
+1207 
-1213 RERFCWGKVRADVEQ
+1213 ERHSG
-1228 WCKSCDACSARKGPK
+1228 GPK

-1281 VVMDYFTKWPE
+1281 VVIDYFTKWPE

-1349 TPLHPQSDGMVE
+1349 TPLHPHVPQRRSRDY
-1361 RFNRTILNNLSLMV
+1361 RIFTIP
-1375 SKNQQDWDQ
+1375 D
-1384 KVPLFLLAYRS
+1384 A
-1395 AVHETT
+1395 
-1401 GYSPSQM
+1401 
-1408 LFGRD
+1408 FGRD

-1436 QNLQARFEDVHHL
+1436 QNLQARFEDVHNL

>member
-1 MPTTRAMEA
+1 
-10 QFQTLLEKLSKMKS
+10 
-24 ELTASMNANMGEMKS
+24 
-39 ELTASMNAN
+39 
-48 MDELNTKLTNVNEQI
+48 
-63 SANKEELKSDLKGIG
+63 
-78 DKLTTMDKKF
+78 
-88 EEMEGR
+88 
-94 IESVENKFENKFV
+94 
-107 DIENKFENKFEDMES
+107 
-122 KLEAKIFEK
+122 
-131 VEDVSISFRS
+131 
-141 DLEKLKQK
+141 
-149 VMTGQGDEFKFQAP
+149 
-163 FSKPSIKLS
+163 
-172 TYDGKSSW
+172 
-180 QVYKTQFSIVADAN
+180 
-194 QWDSQTKAC
+194 
-203 QFAASLR
+203 
-210 ADAADIL
+210 
-217 QTLPETQRLA
+217 
-227 FDALVNALE
+227 
-236 LRFGEKCVK
+236 
-245 DYSRLQLKSRQQKVS
+245 
-260 ETLQELATD
+260 
-269 VERLSHLAF
+269 
-278 SDCPTEVREVL
+278 
-289 ALQHFIDGVRDPE
+289 
-302 IQKALRMADLKDL
+302 MADLKDL

-320 FAMKFEAAQQATRK
+320 FAMKFEAALQTTRK

-348 NSSVERL
+348 DSGVERL

-361 FMNRVESLM
+361 FLNRVKSLM

-395 RARQGAETNKRLPE
+395 RARQGAETNSASQKEVSQCVYHSERSGSKIKRETPLDPAP
-409 GGVGK
+409 
-414 LINDHLVGRRLPDFG
+414 R
-429 KPHIPVCQISTKST
+429 
-443 GENGIFIMGHV
+443 
-454 NELPCNMIID
+454 
-464 TGANVS
+464 GATD
-470 IIRND
+470 RD
-475 LAQKLKEKLIWT
+475 
-487 PPRVVLQTVTGE
+487 GE
-499 KIDIHGKL
+499 KIDIHGQL
-507 KVKIQFGDTTYQH
+507 KVKIRFGDTTYQH

-556 EEVTIFKIEHRSES
+556 EEVTIFKIKHRTES

-589 VPGYIG
+589 VHGYIG
-595 NDKGEVLA
+595 NDVSFNSGLIGSAENKANG
-603 TCSPVTCV
+603 
-611 CKSSSLLLSNSPQQL
+611 LLIASTLVDLSRKTIPL
-626 TPDLLENAELSPEQ
+626 TPNLLENVELSAEQ
-640 KSSAERLFQEF
+640 KSSTERLFQEF

-710 SSSPWASQSSWFK
+710 SSSPWASPIVLVRKKDGSTRFCVDYRKLNDVTKK

-742 WFSTLDLKSGY
+742 WLSTLDLKSGY

-763 EKTAFTSGQG
+763 EKQHS
-773 LWQFKVMPFGL
+773 L
-784 CNAPATFERLMETV
+784 PA
-798 LKGLTFEACLI
+798 KDYGS
-809 YLDDVIIGGRTFE
+809 
-822 EHLQNI
+822 
-828 RKVLSKLSDANL
+828 SKS
-840 KLNPSKCKFF
+840 C
-850 QKEVNYLGH
+850 Q
-859 IISEEGVRTDPE
+859 GVRTDPE

-914 LTESK
+914 LIESK
-919 QKFQWTKECED
+919 QKFQWTKDCED

-1027 SLTWLMNFRNTEGQ
+1027 SLNWLMNFRNTEGQ

-1213 RERFCWGKVRADVEQ
+1213 RERFFWGKVRADVEQ

-1257 PFERIAFDILGPL
+1257 PFERMAFDILGPL

-1275 GNKYLL
+1275 
-1281 VVMDYFTKWPE
+1281 
-1292 VYPIPDQEAPTV
+1292 APTV

-1313 SRYGVPLQLH
+1313 SIYGVPLQLH

-1349 TPLHPQSDGMVE
+1349 TPLHPQCFLAGIFV
-1361 RFNRTILNNLSLMV
+1361 SL
-1375 SKNQQDWDQ
+1375 
-1384 KVPLFLLAYRS
+1384 
-1395 AVHETT
+1395 
-1401 GYSPSQM
+1401 
-1408 LFGRD
+1408 
-1413 LRLPCDLLFG
+1413 CDLLFG
-1423 RPPDTPSSPEEYV
+1423 RPPDTPSSPEDYV
-1436 QNLQARFEDVHHL
+1436 QNLQARFEDVHNL
-1449 ARERINLRTEKMKTR
+1449 ARERINLRTEKMTTR

-1485 TRRKGLSPKL
+1485 TRRKGLSL
-1495 QSHWD
+1495 S
-1500 GPYTILKIIN
+1500 YN
-1510 DVVIRIRKST
+1510 RIGT
-1520 NSKPRVVHYDRLAP
+1520 VLIQF
-1534 YYGHN
+1534 
-1539 S
+1539 

>member
-1 MPTTRAMEA
+1 MQLAIADLFDVSQPTVCRVVHRVSEAIASLLPDFIHLPVNREECKTERCCKMARKCSLQHCFQQQCSLSFIKNKCITQRFSFARRYGYACEKYLLTPFGNPRSLSEARYNKSHVLTRNMIERKYGILKRRFPCLSIGLNCHIDRVPAIVVA
-10 QFQTLLEKLSKMKS
+10 CCVLHNLCIRLVFSSIVRDFLELFYNLWRTVLAKNKIVLDPALRLQSFRTP
-24 ELTASMNANMGEMKS
+24 ENV
-39 ELTASMNAN
+39 
-48 MDELNTKLTNVNEQI
+48 TNGV
-63 SANKEELKSDLKGIG
+63 
-78 DKLTTMDKKF
+78 
-88 EEMEGR
+88 
-94 IESVENKFENKFV
+94 
-107 DIENKFENKFEDMES
+107 KFENKFEDMES
-122 KLEAKIFEK
+122 KLDAKIFEK
-131 VEDVSISFRS
+131 VEDVSISFMS
-141 DLEKLKQK
+141 DLKKLKQK

-163 FSKPSIKLS
+163 YSKPSIKLS

-203 QFAASLR
+203 QLAASLR

-217 QTLPETQRLA
+217 QTLPETQRLD

-269 VERLSHLAF
+269 VERLSLLAF

-334 DRHPIRAVNESDTS
+334 DRHPIRAVNASDTS

-370 SQKADGKK
+370 SQKADGKQ

-395 RARQGAETNKRLPE
+395 RARQGAETNSASRKE
-409 GGVGK
+409 VSEK
-414 LINDHLVGRRLPDFG
+414 LINGHLVGRRLPDFG
-429 KPHIPVCQISTKST
+429 K
-443 GENGIFIMGHV
+443 
-454 NELPCNMIID
+454 
-464 TGANVS
+464 
-470 IIRND
+470 
-475 LAQKLKEKLIWT
+475 
-487 PPRVVLQTVTGE
+487 
-499 KIDIHGKL
+499 
-507 KVKIQFGDTTYQH
+507 QH
-520 AVYVADIADPFIL
+520 F
-533 GLDFLKEH
+533 
-541 GFTLDFN
+541 
-548 KNELRSIH
+548 
-556 EEVTIFKIEHRSES
+556 
-570 IRQVTANENITIPP
+570 QVTANENITIPP

-595 NDKGEVLA
+595 NDVSFNSGQIGSAENKANGLLIASTLVDLSRKTIPVRICNVTEKPRVFQKGEVLA

-640 KSSAERLFQEF
+640 KSSTERLFQEF

-670 RIDTADHPP
+670 RIDTADHSP

-710 SSSPWASQSSWFK
+710 SSSPWASPIVLVHKKDGSTRFCVDYRKLNDVTKK

-828 RKVLSKLSDANL
+828 RKVLSKLRDANL
-840 KLNPSKCKFF
+840 NLNPSKSKFF

-859 IISEEGVRTDPE
+859 IISAEGVRTDPE

-882 ENLRELRSF
+882 ENL
-891 LGLCTYY
+891 
-898 RKFVKGFSN
+898 
-907 IARPLHK
+907 
-914 LTESK
+914 
-919 QKFQWTKECED
+919 Q
-930 SFLQL
+930 
-935 KEALTSSPILIYP
+935 ALTSSPILIHP

-1057 HRKGSSH
+1057 HRKVSSH

-1077 NCRHCSR
+1077 NCRHFSR

-1090 YAIRQI
+1090 YSIRQI

-1151 WALWNSLHLRNG
+1151 WALWNSLHFRNG

-1187 IPEVLKELHGSPT
+1187 IPEVLKNCMAAQQE
-1200 GGHFGVM
+1200 VI
-1207 KTLHRV
+1207 
-1213 RERFCWGKVRADVEQ
+1213 
-1228 WCKSCDACSARKGPK
+1228 SA
-1243 IRSRGKLH
+1243 S
-1251 RYNVGA
+1251 
-1257 PFERIAFDILGPL
+1257 
-1270 PRTAS
+1270 
-1275 GNKYLL
+1275 
-1281 VVMDYFTKWPE
+1281 
-1292 VYPIPDQEAPTV
+1292 
-1304 AEAVVQHWI
+1304 
-1313 SRYGVPLQLH
+1313 
-1323 SDQGRNFVSAVLKG
+1323 
-1337 VCELL
+1337 
-1342 GIDKTKT
+1342 
-1349 TPLHPQSDGMVE
+1349 
-1361 RFNRTILNNLSLMV
+1361 
-1375 SKNQQDWDQ
+1375 
-1384 KVPLFLLAYRS
+1384 
-1395 AVHETT
+1395 
-1401 GYSPSQM
+1401 
-1408 LFGRD
+1408 
-1413 LRLPCDLLFG
+1413 
-1423 RPPDTPSSPEEYV
+1423 
-1436 QNLQARFEDVHHL
+1436 
-1449 ARERINLRTEKMKTR
+1449 
-1464 YDTKATGH
+1464 
-1472 QFKEGDKVWFYNP
+1472 
-1485 TRRKGLSPKL
+1485 
-1495 QSHWD
+1495 
-1500 GPYTILKIIN
+1500 
-1510 DVVIRIRKST
+1510 
-1520 NSKPRVVHYDRLAP
+1520 
-1534 YYGHN
+1534 
-1539 S
+1539 